1 MLITSLVQNQ
11 KIIEKYKTGA
21 EQRGTSRKK
30 IELGSGVMTE
40 AACKSTCDPVEEY
53 ICLQGRCIDIL
64 EFEFDIKMTIL
75 CCQWLFLGCL
85 SFRPIDKLDRTAM
98 CRY

>member
-1 MLITSLVQNQ
+1 MF
-11 KIIEKYKTGA
+11 KIKRQLKNTKQEQSKEGPLEKKL
-21 EQRGTSRKK
+21 
-30 IELGSGVMTE
+30 ELGSGVMTE

-75 CCQWLFLGCL
+75 CCQWLFLGWL